1 MKRTVLSL
9 LLAASVSSVL
19 SGCFALAAGG
29 VAGGALVATDRR
41 SSGAYVDDQSI
52 EAKVSHQIGDK
63 LPSAHINTTSYNRAV
78 LLTGEV
84 PSAEACQQ
92 AELIARAMPNVRRVF
107 NYTVVAPSS
116 GFSERSNDTWITSKV
131 RTRLLDGKGYSP
143 NHIKVVTERGVVYML
158 GLVTPAEGQL
168 AAQVVSETAGVQ
180 KVVTLFE
187 SITEITP
194 AQ

>member
-1 MKRTVLSL
+1 M
-9 LLAASVSSVL
+9 ASRRIA
-19 SGCFALAAGG
+19 ALAAGALIG
-29 VAGGALVATDRR
+29 AVALGTVALSRGESINALWFIAAALCIYAI
-41 SSGAYVDDQSI
+41 AYRFY
-52 EAKVSHQIGDK
+52 A
-63 LPSAHINTTSYNRAV
+63 A
-78 LLTGEV
+78 
-84 PSAEACQQ
+84 
-92 AELIARAMPNVRRVF
+92 
-107 NYTVVAPSS
+107 
-116 GFSERSNDTWITSKV
+116 WITSKV

-158 GLVTPAEGQL
+158 GLVTPAEGQA